1 MGERRL
7 DCIELSGL
15 EVDCVVGT
23 YPRERHVPQPLRVD
37 LQLFLDTE
45 RAARK
50 ESLAASLDYAATA
63 AQLGFLL
70 RSCEFRMLETA
81 AHALA
86 RYLLAP
92 PAPGER
98 RMQVER
104 VSVRLTKPFAL
115 AALGKGQPS
124 LRIER
129 ERSWADMRTLP
140 EPYGSRDVI
149 CETKDVGI
157 YRVNIAPFANIP
169 LHVHQRMRRAELSL
183 SAGLFCQQKPMP
195 AGTTYRWPLGAA
207 HSYDNPTS
215 RYQTLLRV
223 ESPRL
228 GSSDE
233 VVVDGEPAH
242 VEPEPGPADMTDEH
256 AL

>member
-1 MGERRL
+1 L

-23 YPRERHVPQPLRVD
+23 YPRERHVPQPLRLD
-37 LQLFLDTE
+37 LQLYLDTE

-50 ESLAASLDYAATA
+50 ETLAASLDYAAVA

-81 AHALA
+81 AYALA

-98 RMQVER
+98 RMPLER

-129 ERSWADMRTLP
+129 ERAWAADMRSLP

-157 YRVNIAPFANIP
+157 YRVNIAPFASIP
-169 LHVHQRMRRAELSL
+169 LHAHQRMRRAELSL
-183 SAGLFCQQKPMP
+183 SGGLSCQRQPMP
-195 AGTTYRWPLGAA
+195 TGTVYRWPLGAA

-223 ESPRL
+223 DSPRL
-228 GSSDE
+228 GASDE
-233 VVVDGEPAH
+233 VAAEGDPAH
-242 VEPEPGPADMTDEH
+242 VAPEHGPADMTEEREP
-256 AL
+256 